1 MATVYKIEL
10 TQEQKEVL
18 HIAYVSE
25 SSLSFKTDDF
35 GGTIDFDICNDKG
48 FSIDL
53 VDRSSTWFTK
63 EQLTFILKWL
73 SYSR

>member
-1 MATVYKIEL
+1 MKYTEPK
-10 TQEQKEVL
+10 KETKKAL
-18 HIAYVSE
+18 HIAFVSE

-35 GGTIDFDICNDKG
+35 GGTIDFDICRDKG
-48 FSIDL
+48 LSIDL
-53 VDRSSTWFTK
+53 VDRNSTWFTK